1 MERCTVNSLTIPP
14 KRIAEFAEWSSDRN
28 PLYVFPDV
36 TPATFFTKPIAHGIC
51 AVLECL
57 QNWHDF
63 GKPIG
68 RLDVEFRGAIYP
80 GECYHCTVVSDQE
93 NRRIE
98 VYSGERLLIRIIALP
113 PAADTT
119 DSQTRK
125 IQRTA
130 VAEYAVCQPREH
142 PVDRAFE
149 ELAVGLT
156 IWGTYNTRTDRF
168 VAANGFPLSK
178 VATKILALCSY
189 LIGMECPGLRSVF
202 TKLRMTFFKSA
213 WAASPETNHDAPV
226 QYCARVTR
234 VEPQLRMIDLK
245 LEVYSISGKLLAE
258 GDLSSYVRVSPILP
272 DVSRIAAALKTL
284 GEPLRGKTAV
294 VCGGGRGLGADL
306 AAALALSGCRVISVC
321 RRVDSPETQHLTNQ
335 LRQYH
340 ASLDVLAGD
349 LGDRTFCSHLADEVT
364 RRYGATDILVLN
376 ACQPPAVLDSQAAD
390 TPFDDYVITNL
401 TLVRNP
407 LQSCLPSL
415 RNNRGAIIGI
425 SSSAVEGPPPGWAHY
440 VTVKQAMEG
449 LLRSTVRDYPE
460 LFCLVPRPPKLI
472 TSWNDSPTHILGALP
487 TATAAITI
495 VQSLIEKWKP
505 GEYHILREFSERSLV
520 SPKGVAAALEAAQP
534 CQAATATVKREPD
547 VARRPRPKHRL
558 ALVGTFTLQPFEEVF
573 RFWENFFDT
582 DLEVDYGPYGQVIQ
596 EILSPASALSHA
608 TVPVL
613 LVRVA
618 DWLRELPEE
627 RLGDG
632 QFLRQYFGERLDELT
647 QAITTF
653 AARSKGRPIVVVCPS
668 LRRDAAWNTHV
679 EQAER
684 TLVEKLSVVPN
695 IEVLDAAQFHL
706 RYRVPFEEA
715 YDRVRD
721 DLGHIPYKP
730 FYYHYL
736 GTLIVRHAHKRWRR
750 LNKVIVVDCDN
761 TLWNGVVGEVGP
773 ENVEILPVHQR
784 LQQLLAR
791 CSEQGMLICLCSKN
805 VEEDVWSVF
814 QTRKE
819 MMLRREHI
827 VAAMINWQP
836 KSENLRTLA
845 KTLNLGLDSFVF
857 LDDNPVE
864 CAEVR
869 AACPEVLV
877 LQWPT
882 QADEADRFLDHVWE
896 WDASSASEE
905 DRKRVEMY
913 RQEFARQQ
921 LRQTSL
927 SLADFIK
934 KLEVKID
941 IQPIAPTD
949 LARAAQ
955 LTQRTNQFNFTTRRR
970 TEAELRQLVADPQ
983 YGCWT
988 VRVSD
993 RMGDYGLVGLL
1004 IGHLQGS
1011 DLFADTFLLSC
1022 RVLGRGVEY
1031 QMVNHLGVEAERLGC
1046 STVSLRV
1053 DFTKRNLPAV
1063 RFLERIAPKD
1073 ELTRGDSFLSWKSQ
1087 TANLRN
1093 VAFDPNSDTTDVL
1106 EEAEPSPTTGQ
1117 SGVEAE
1123 SVRKREK
1130 EIEEIVTHLAS
1141 IGQIT
1146 ERVRGTLAKSSEPDK
1161 DFARESVRQTILSI
1175 FATALSTSAEE
1186 VARVDRLDELGCD
1199 SFKVVEITA
1208 NLLERFPDLPTTL
1221 LFEHQR
1227 VSQIVDYIERRRSAS
1242 IAVQLTA
1249 QGKSTSD
1256 QECPQS
1262 TSDVAV
1268 VGMAVR
1274 CAGADN
1280 VEELWQL
1287 LRDGRT
1293 AVRKVPPQRQGFLA
1307 PWQDERAHF
1316 AALLTEV
1323 DQFDAQWF
1331 GISPREAVFL
1341 DPQMRL
1347 FLEVAWHAIEDAG
1360 LAAAPD
1366 RKETG
1371 VFVGVMYGDY
1381 VFHANRLSDCQRA
1394 PYRCWEGFALA
1405 NRLSQI
1411 LGFSGPSFAVDTA
1424 CSSSGTAIHLACR
1437 ALLAGDCKAA
1447 VVGGV
1452 NLILDPNRF
1461 AQLGRL
1467 GILSPTG
1474 RCRPFGAEADGT
1486 VLGEGAGV
1494 VVLRRLDDAL
1504 RRGDPIYG
1512 VIKGTGLSHGTGT
1525 VGFTAPHPAA
1535 QAEAIRKALEA
1546 AKVPPHTISYI
1557 ETHGTGTGLGDPI
1570 EVRGLEMAYV
1580 EAVQRNG
1587 HPPGWKCALGA
1598 IKPNIGHLEAGAGV
1612 LGLIKVLLQMKHG
1625 QLLPTITSARANPQI
1640 PFDRL
1645 PFHVQTRLEPWEPL
1659 GLRSNSADSAADVAV
1674 RRAAVSSFGV
1684 GGANVH
1690 IIVAEPPRLPH
1701 RLPAQ
1706 QKDRSHYLL
1715 CLSARTNAHLADWA
1729 RRVAQWLRDEKQ
1741 VSLADACYS
1750 VNSRR
1755 APLEERLAITAH
1767 TKEEAASLLERF
1779 AERQSVPEIMR
1790 GTVHDVASA
1799 PKIAFLFTGQGSQ
1812 WAGMG
1817 KQLYETHSTFRSIV
1831 DRCASELEH
1840 RLPRPL
1846 LEVMFAAKGSREA
1859 ELLDQTQFTQPA
1871 LFVLQIALAEL
1882 YRSWGITPQW
1892 VAGHSVGEIA
1902 AMCFAGG
1909 LSLEDAL
1916 KLVAARGRLMQSL
1929 PSGGAMMA
1937 VCADESLLSKYV
1949 AECPDRLSVAAIN
1962 STDQTVISGDE
1973 KAVDRLAELLRS
1985 LGVRCKRLSVSHAFH
2000 SPLID
2005 PILADLESVA
2015 RSLQFATPTVN
2026 VVNGVTGRISATDV
2040 CQPRYWVDQARHAV
2054 RFTQVLQTLEAS
2066 GSELFLE
2073 IGPQPILSTF
2083 ARTCCPKAVT
2093 VASLRADIPE
2103 WQSLM
2108 DSLGLLFVHGVPI
2121 DFKAVDEPYRRSLVR
2136 VPQMPFRRQRYW
2148 LEESVAEHDLH
2159 RPISQKRPEI
2169 SHGGSTPSVSQ
2180 LIYDIQWQQAP
2191 IISADNGKKAK
2202 DVWLLVHQGQS
2213 DSPLTALS
2221 QALLRSHGVPLHVH
2235 PGDRLARITED
2246 TWQLPWDDRAAWEEL
2261 WRNIGAKIDY
2271 VIYAPLGMPCTSPS
2285 AAGCTPTEHFSEN
2298 VLPLV
2303 HALASLPS
2311 SQSGKDAKV
2320 WLLTRNAVSVPW
2332 DVGQEP
2338 TNLWHAPFWGFART
2352 AALELPDR
2360 WGGIIDVEADPQTWG
2375 PLACQWAAMI
2385 RENDGEDQ
2393 AAWRGTIRWVPRFV
2407 RMQCP
2412 ERKATCLRTDGTWI
2426 VTGGTGALGLKV
2438 SQWLVDGGVA
2448 SLVLVSRRG
2457 GDERLVKEQLEKW
2470 RCLGVKATL
2479 VRADVT
2485 QRAEVERIV
2494 QEARSVGLPLR
2505 GVIHAAG
2512 IDQTI
2517 SILAVTR
2524 KNIDEV
2530 MRAKA
2535 DGAYWLDAATQDD
2548 DLDAFVCYSSAAAA
2562 WGASGRAM
2570 YAAANA
2576 FLDGLVAVRRSRGAR
2591 ALSVQWGP
2599 WAGGG
2604 MATEVTLEQ
2613 FRRIGNRPL
2622 EPDRAI
2628 EALDALLGMNVGHA
2642 AVVDVEW
2649 AKFLS
2654 VIAARRRL
2662 AIFSRVEETVV
2673 ELPAAGR
2680 PEDSATHSADDLM
2693 KVLHTELA
2701 ATLGLSNGEAI
2712 PPNKPFGHLGLDS
2725 LLAVEFVTRLRR
2737 RLGVALSPAIFE
2749 FGHLNGLAEHLA
2761 KLVKKTQSP
2770 QESPSTSPAHP
2781 SCQKVMECQVE
2792 PDSSVTGSYADITP
2806 GGQEVLRRRV
2816 LEFTRKAWPNRRE
2829 DWIWPQWQWMFIQ
2842 SARRFRRKPQYWTF
2856 CEGDEWVAFMG
2867 GILVQLKVHDTAVEV
2882 PWLVDTMVLPD
2893 HRSSAYGVRLLAA
2906 SEQDWPFSL
2915 SLGQTAEM
2923 RGMLRQL
2930 GWRVVTPLKIFML
2943 PIRPTPILKQK
2954 LSNLALARCGA
2965 MALRLSSAASRLA
2978 MRERVKLTS
2987 VTEVTEYGVKHDML
3001 WESVSQHYTCAVVR
3015 NSSYLNW
3022 KYVAQPGQTFLRRDC
3037 WSHEKL
3043 LGTFVL
3049 KIVEPD
3055 DVYHYRRCFLVD
3067 LVVDPTDPKAVWAVF
3082 EAARRE
3088 CHNRE
3093 IAGLFFPVVDRR
3105 LERYARR
3112 FGFLRRP
3119 ATRYLMVG
3127 PQSAP
3132 KEIADY
3138 VERPDAWLLTM
3149 GDSDID
3155 RPW

>member
-1 MERCTVNSLTIPP
+1 MGQFTVNNLSVSPQRVT
-14 KRIAEFAEWSSDRN
+14 EFAKWSHDRN
-28 PLYVFPDV
+28 PLHLSVE
-36 TPATFFTKPIAHGIC
+36 AAAGTFFSKPIAHGIC
-51 AVLECL
+51 AVFECL
-57 QNWHDF
+57 RNL
-63 GKPIG
+63 GKSSGPIAE
-68 RLDVEFRGAIYP
+68 LDVEFRGAIYP
-80 GECYHCTVVSDQE
+80 GQCYQCKLSAYYE

-98 VYSGERLLIRIIALP
+98 IRSGDRLLIKITAV
-113 PAADTT
+113 PAATDTT
-119 DSQTRK
+119 ACNWRSSE
-125 IQRTA
+125 RTLHFDHA
-130 VAEYAVCQPREH
+130 AQEVRDQPA
-142 PVDRAFE
+142 DRTLE
-149 ELAVGLT
+149 DLSVGLT
-156 IWGTYNTRTDRF
+156 ICGTYNTATDHF
-168 VAANGFPLSK
+168 ISGDDFPLPALS
-178 VATKILALCSY
+178 TKILALCSY
-189 LIGMECPGLRSVF
+189 LIGMELPGLRSLF
-202 TKLRMTFFKSA
+202 TRMRIKFFKSC
-213 WAASPETNHDAPV
+213 WITVSLGV
-226 QYCARVTR
+226 QPGPLYYQARVTR
-234 VEPQLRMIDLK
+234 VEPQLRIIDLK
-245 LEVYSISGKLLAE
+245 LEVYSVSGELLAE

-272 DVSRIAAALKTL
+272 DVSRIAAALKTV

-306 AAALALSGCRVISVC
+306 AAALALTGCRVISVC
-321 RRVDSPETQHLTNQ
+321 RRADSPETLHLINQ
-335 LRQYH
+335 LRQYN
-340 ASLDVLAGD
+340 ASLGVLAGD
-349 LGDRTFCSHLADEVT
+349 LRDRAFCSHLAEEVT
-364 RRYGATDILVLN
+364 RQHGAIDILVLN
-376 ACQPPAVLDSQAAD
+376 ACQSPAVLDSRAAD
-390 TPFDDYVITNL
+390 AAFDDYVITNL
-401 TLVRNP
+401 SLVRNP
-407 LQSCLPSL
+407 LQSCLPWL
-415 RNNRGAIIGI
+415 RNGRGAIIGV
-425 SSSAVEGPPPGWAHY
+425 SSSAVEAPPSGWVHY

-487 TATAAITI
+487 TATAATTI
-495 VQSLIEKWKP
+495 VQSLIERWKP
-505 GEYHILREFSERSLV
+505 GEYHILREFPESSLV
-520 SPKGVAAALEAAQP
+520 SPKSIVTALDAAQP
-534 CQAATATVKREPD
+534 PHPATAAADREPN
-547 VARRPRPKHRL
+547 VAQRPRPKHRL
-558 ALVGTFTLQPFEEVF
+558 AVVGTFTVQPFDEVF
-573 RFWENFFDT
+573 QFWADSLEF

-596 EILSPASALSHA
+596 EILSTASALSHA

-613 LVRVA
+613 LIRVA
-618 DWLRELPEE
+618 DWLRELPKE
-627 RLGDG
+627 RLGDD
-632 QFLRQYFGERLDELT
+632 QFLSQYLAERLEELT
-647 QAITTF
+647 QAITVF

-668 LRRDAAWNTHV
+668 LRRDAAWTTLV
-679 EQAER
+679 EHTER
-684 TLVEKLSVVPN
+684 TLVQNLSAIPN
-695 IEVLDAAQFHL
+695 IEVLDAAQYHI
-706 RYRVPFEEA
+706 RYQVPAEEA

-721 DLGHIPYKP
+721 DLGHIPYKA
-730 FYYHYL
+730 FYYDYL
-736 GTLIVRHAHKRWRR
+736 GTLIVRHAHRRWRR
-750 LNKVIVVDCDN
+750 VNKVIVVDCDN

-784 LQQLLAR
+784 LQQLLVR

-805 VEEDVWSVF
+805 VEEDVWSVLD
-814 QTRKE
+814 TRKE
-819 MMLRREHI
+819 MILRREHI

-836 KSENLRTLA
+836 KSENIRTLA

-869 AACPEVLV
+869 LACPEVLV
-877 LQWPT
+877 LRWPT
-882 QADEADRFLDHVWE
+882 AADEAHRFLEHVWE

-934 KLEVKID
+934 KLDVKID

-949 LARAAQ
+949 LTRAAQ

-970 TEAELRQLVADPQ
+970 TEAELRQLAADPQ

-1004 IGHLQGS
+1004 IGHVHGS
-1011 DLFADTFLLSC
+1011 ELFADTFLLSC

-1031 QMVNHLGVEAERLGC
+1031 QMVNRLGAEAERLGC
-1046 STVSLRV
+1046 STVTLRV

-1073 ELTRGDSFLSWKSQ
+1073 ELTRGDSFVSWRSQ
-1087 TANLRN
+1087 AANLKT
-1093 VAFDPNSDTTDVL
+1093 VAFDPNSDVTDVA
-1106 EEAEPSPTTGQ
+1106 EEAEPSPTRGQ
-1117 SGVEAE
+1117 SGLDEE
-1123 SVRKREK
+1123 FVRKRER
-1130 EIEEIVTHLAS
+1130 EIEETVRHLSS
-1141 IGQIT
+1141 IGQIS
-1146 ERVRGTLAKSSEPDK
+1146 ERVRGTLARSTGPNK
-1161 DFARESVRQTILSI
+1161 DSARGSARQTILSI

-1186 VARVDRLDELGCD
+1186 IARVDRLDELGCD
-1199 SFKVVEITA
+1199 SFKIVEITA
-1208 NLLERFPDLPTTL
+1208 NLLERFPDLPSTL

-1227 VSQIVDYIERRRSAS
+1227 VSQIVDYVERRRSAS
-1242 IAVQLTA
+1242 IASELTA
-1249 QGKSTSD
+1249 QGKSKSD

-1262 TSDVAV
+1262 TGDVAV

-1274 CAGADN
+1274 CAGADS
-1280 VEELWQL
+1280 VDELWQL

-1307 PWQDERAHF
+1307 PWHDERPHF
-1316 AALLTEV
+1316 AALLAEV
-1323 DQFDAQWF
+1323 DQFDAEWF
-1331 GISPREAVFL
+1331 GISPREAAFL

-1360 LAAAPD
+1360 LAAAAD

-1381 VFHANRLSDCQRA
+1381 VFYANRMSDCHRA

-1405 NRLSQI
+1405 NRLSQL
-1411 LGFSGPSFAVDTA
+1411 LGFAGPSFAVDTA
-1424 CSSSGTAIHLACR
+1424 CSSSGTAIHLACQ
-1437 ALLAGDCKAA
+1437 ALLAGECKAA

-1546 AKVPPHTISYI
+1546 ANVPAHTISYI
-1557 ETHGTGTGLGDPI
+1557 EAHGTGTALGDPI

-1580 EAVQRNG
+1580 EAAQRNG
-1587 HPPGWKCALGA
+1587 RLPEWKCALGA

-1625 QLLPTITSARANPQI
+1625 QLLPTITSARSNPQI

-1645 PFHVQTRLEPWEPL
+1645 PFRVQTQLEPWRPSAL
-1659 GLRSNSADSAADVAV
+1659 TSDAADSAVRSTV
-1674 RRAAVSSFGV
+1674 RRAAISSFGV

-1690 IIVAEPPRLPH
+1690 IIVEEPPQRSHQPS
-1701 RLPAQ
+1701 AQ
-1706 QKDRSHYLL
+1706 QKDRSHHLL
-1715 CLSARTNAHLADWA
+1715 CLSARTGAHLADWA
-1729 RRVAQWLRDEKQ
+1729 RRVAHWLRNDKD

-1755 APLEERLAITAH
+1755 ASLEERLAITAH
-1767 TKEEAASLLERF
+1767 TKQEAAALLERF
-1779 AERQSVPEIMR
+1779 AERQPAPDVMR
-1790 GTVHDVASA
+1790 GTVHDLANA

-1831 DRCASELEH
+1831 NRCASELD
-1840 RLPRPL
+1840 RQLPRPL

-1871 LFVLQIALAEL
+1871 IFVLQIALAEL
-1882 YRSWGITPQW
+1882 YRSWGVIPQW

-1909 LSLEDAL
+1909 LSLDDAL

-1937 VCADESLLSKYV
+1937 ICADESLIGKYV
-1949 AECPDRLSVAAIN
+1949 AEYADRVSVAAVN
-1962 STDQTVISGDE
+1962 STDQVVISGDE
-1973 KAVDRLAELLRS
+1973 KAIDRLAELIRS
-1985 LGVRCKRLSVSHAFH
+1985 LEIRCKRLSVSHAFH

-2015 RSLQFATPTVN
+2015 RSLQFATPTVK
-2026 VVNGVTGRISATDV
+2026 VVNAVTGQISTTEV
-2040 CQPRYWVDQARHAV
+2040 CQPRYWVDQARRTV
-2054 RFTQVLQTLEAS
+2054 RFTEVLQTLQVS
-2066 GSELFLE
+2066 GADLFLE
-2073 IGPQPILSTF
+2073 IGPQPILSAF

-2093 VASLRADIPE
+2093 IASLRAEIPE
-2103 WQSLM
+2103 WQSLL
-2108 DSLGLLFVHGVPI
+2108 DSLGLLFVHGAAI

-2136 VPQMPFRRQRYW
+2136 VPQVPFRRQRYW
-2148 LEESVAEHDLH
+2148 VEESVAEQELH
-2159 RPISQKRPEI
+2159 RPICQKQPET

-2191 IISADNGKKAK
+2191 ILSNDTSNKTE
-2202 DVWLLVHQGQS
+2202 DVWLLVHQQQLN
-2213 DSPLTALS
+2213 SPLTALS
-2221 QALLRSHGVPLHVH
+2221 QVIRRTHGIPLHVH
-2235 PGDRLARITED
+2235 PGDRLTRVTED
-2246 TWQLPWDDRAAWEEL
+2246 TWQLPWDDRTAWEEL
-2261 WRNIGAKIDY
+2261 WRKIGTKIDY
-2271 VIYAPLGMPCTSPS
+2271 IIYAPAGMPYIAQPAT
-2285 AAGCTPTEHFSEN
+2285 GCTPTEHFSQN
-2298 VLPLV
+2298 VFPLV

-2311 SQSGKDAKV
+2311 SQSAMETKV
-2320 WLLTRNAVSVPW
+2320 WLLTGNAVSVPC
-2332 DVGQEP
+2332 DVGQKP
-2338 TNLWHAPFWGFART
+2338 TNIWHAPYWGFARA

-2360 WGGIIDVEADPQTWG
+2360 WGGIIDVEADPHTWG
-2375 PLACQWAAMI
+2375 PLAYQWAAMI
-2385 RENDGEDQ
+2385 RDNDGEDQ
-2393 AAWRGTIRWVPRFV
+2393 AAWRAGVRWVPRFV
-2407 RMQCP
+2407 RMPCP
-2412 ERKATCLRTDGTWI
+2412 QRKATCLRTDGTWI
-2426 VTGGTGALGLKV
+2426 VTGGTGALGLKI
-2438 SQWLVDGGVA
+2438 SQWLVDVGIT
-2448 SLVLVSRRG
+2448 SLLLVSRRG

-2479 VRADVT
+2479 ARADVT
-2485 QRAEVERIV
+2485 QRSEVERIV
-2494 QEARSVGLPLR
+2494 QEARAVGLPLR

-2512 IDQTI
+2512 IDQTM
-2517 SILAVTR
+2517 SIAAVTR

-2530 MRAKA
+2530 MRAKV

-2591 ALSVQWGP
+2591 GLSVQWGP

-2604 MATEVTLEQ
+2604 MANEVTLEQ

-2622 EPDRAI
+2622 QPDQAI
-2628 EALDALLGMNVGHA
+2628 EALDTLLGMNVGHA

-2649 AKFLS
+2649 PKFLS
-2654 VIAARRRL
+2654 VIAVRRRL
-2662 AIFSRVEETVV
+2662 AIFSRVEETAG
-2673 ELPAAGR
+2673 ELPASGR
-2680 PEDSATHSADDLM
+2680 PEKSVNHSADDLM
-2693 KVLHTELA
+2693 KVLQTELA
-2701 ATLGLSNGEAI
+2701 ATLGLSNGEAV

-2725 LLAVEFVTRLRR
+2725 LLAVEFVTRLKR

-2749 FGHLNGLAEHLA
+2749 FGHLSGLAEHLSKQILA
-2761 KLVKKTQSP
+2761 VHSAQEHQAGPANAPRTQAVVDD
-2770 QESPSTSPAHP
+2770 ESKHLGSAPAGYNHP
-2781 SCQKVMECQVE
+2781 DPTVVDGLKQ
-2792 PDSSVTGSYADITP
+2792 
-2806 GGQEVLRRRV
+2806 RV
-2816 LEFTRKAWPNRRE
+2816 WEFTRMAWPHRRE
-2829 DWIWPQWQWMFIQ
+2829 DWIWPRWQWMFVQ
-2842 SARRFRRKPQYWTF
+2842 SAERLQRKPQFWTF
-2856 CEGDEWVAFMG
+2856 CQGDKWVAFMG
-2867 GILVQLKVHDTAVEV
+2867 GILVQLQVRDRAIAI
-2882 PWLVDTMVLPD
+2882 PWLVDTMVLPE
-2893 HRSSAYGVRLLAA
+2893 HRSCAYGIRLMGAA
-2906 SEQDWPFSL
+2906 EQEWPFSL

-2923 RGMLRQL
+2923 RGMMRQL

-2965 MALRLSSAASRLA
+2965 MALQLSSAASRLA

-2987 VTEVTEYGVKHDML
+2987 VTVVTEYGVKHDML
-3001 WESVSQHYTCAVVR
+3001 WESVSRHYTCAVVR

-3037 WSHEKL
+3037 WSHEQL

-3049 KIVEPD
+3049 KIEEPN

-3067 LVVDPTDPKAVWAVF
+3067 VVVDPTDAKAVWAVF

-3088 CHNRE
+3088 CLDKE
-3093 IAGLFFPVVDRR
+3093 IAGLFFPVVDQR
-3105 LERYARR
+3105 LERHARR

-3127 PQSAP
+3127 PQTAP